1 MINFILN
8 QKNYCINDGASITDL
23 IDKLDIGEQKI
34 ALEKNLQII
43 TRSLWQS
50 TKIKENDK
58 IEIVRAIGG
67 G

>member
-1 MINFILN
+1 LINFILN

>member
-1 MINFILN
+1 MNFILN